1 MVFNVSVI
9 GQVHRIA
16 QAADLKC
23 ETPVRIAF
31 SRKAV
36 GPSVVHGKAQASC
49 GDRSRSSR
57 WRSRQRRRSLGVTFK
72 LLHNNED
79 IYPSSDKDI
88 EPPRLCEEGVAKH
101 SGRLTLTATF
111 TATTKTATT
120 LTGSGTDFVP
130 IPCRYVIL
138 IAFFFHRVSSQQSIV
153 YHRRANPSG

>member
-57 WRSRQRRRSLGVTFK
+57 WRSRQRRRGLGVKFK

-88 EPPRLCEEGVAKH
+88 EPPRLCEALGGRTDATDDGDHTGGVGYGLCAY
-101 SGRLTLTATF
+101 SLSTCCPDC
-111 TATTKTATT
+111 
-120 LTGSGTDFVP
+120 S
-130 IPCRYVIL
+130 
-138 IAFFFHRVSSQQSIV
+138 FF
-153 YHRRANPSG
+153 PSCFESKIDGLFS